1 MLLWRDLK
9 LSEKLGF
16 KVRKKYE
23 VICGFKRKEGKKK
36 KKRIK
41 RSNGLNELEIGV
53 LLNVLL
59 EQNSVTTEITTV
71 KTDLLLHVYR

>member
-1 MLLWRDLK
+1 MDLR
-9 LSEKLGF
+9 G
-16 KVRKKYE
+16 
-23 VICGFKRKEGKKK
+23 KRGKK